1 MLRVPMLILRVYL
14 VISATIYLT
23 DVAANKSIFILA
35 GQSNMS
41 GRGGVVNLTWDQ
53 FIPRESSSNP
63 AILRLAANLTWE
75 LAIEPIHRDIDV
87 SKVCGV
93 GPGMAFANSLLKQ
106 VPVIGVVGLVP
117 CAIGGTNINEWVR
130 GGVLYNQMMGRI
142 RVAVKDGG
150 IIRGLL
156 WYQGESDTLTVEDAR
171 AYNRRLHNFFVDV
184 RADLHIPHL
193 PIVQVALASISGPY
207 TDMVREAQLGMK
219 LVNLKT
225 VDAMGLSVQEPER
238 LHLTTPAQVSLGNML
253 TNAFLSI
260 NNEMEKNTSQ
270 FIGVGTVAN
279 AAPSKSIFLLA
290 GQSNMSGRGGVIN
303 NTWDNYIPPEC
314 TPNLSILRLSA
325 DLNWQLATEPL
336 HRDIDTT
343 RACGIGPGMVFASS
357 LLQKDSSIGVVGLVP
372 CAVGGTNISEWAQGG
387 ELYKQLIKRAE
398 AALEGG
404 GIIRGLL
411 WYQGES
417 DTVNREDAEAYK
429 MRLQNF
435 FLHVR
440 ADLLLPVLPVIQV
453 ALASGE
459 GPYVEMVREAQLG
472 MDLINLRTVD
482 ANGLSL
488 EPDGLHLTTPSQV
501 SLGKMLANA
510 FLQSR
515 PSSLTSNSSSKSQN
529 VVTNLLG
536 MLFFVQIFYYSYL

>member
-1 MLRVPMLILRVYL
+1 MLPVYL
-14 VISATIYLT
+14 SYT
-23 DVAANKSIFILA
+23 F
-35 GQSNMS
+35 
-41 GRGGVVNLTWDQ
+41 
-53 FIPRESSSNP
+53 
-63 AILRLAANLTWE
+63 
-75 LAIEPIHRDIDV
+75 
-87 SKVCGV
+87 
-93 GPGMAFANSLLKQ
+93 LL
-106 VPVIGVVGLVP
+106 I
-117 CAIGGTNINEWVR
+117 
-130 GGVLYNQMMGRI
+130 
-142 RVAVKDGG
+142 
-150 IIRGLL
+150 
-156 WYQGESDTLTVEDAR
+156 
-171 AYNRRLHNFFVDV
+171 
-184 RADLHIPHL
+184 
-193 PIVQVALASISGPY
+193 
-207 TDMVREAQLGMK
+207 
-219 LVNLKT
+219 
-225 VDAMGLSVQEPER
+225 
-238 LHLTTPAQVSLGNML
+238 TT
-253 TNAFLSI
+253 
-260 NNEMEKNTSQ
+260 
-270 FIGVGTVAN
+270 VGTVAN
-279 AAPSKSIFLLA
+279 AAAGKSIFLLA

-303 NTWDNYIPPEC
+303 NTWDNYIPPESF
-314 TPNLSILRLSA
+314 PNLSILRLSA

-343 RACGIGPGMVFASS
+343 RICGIGPGMVFASS

-429 MRLQNF
+429 TRLQNF

-459 GPYVEMVREAQLG
+459 GPYLEIVREAQLG
-472 MDLINLRTVD
+472 MDLVNLRTVD
-482 ANGLSL
+482 AKGLSL

-515 PSSLTSNSSSKSQN
+515 PSSLTNNQMGDLNQALPWKKWVIIGFGEDQMRLSKVAYSGTAFCLGHS
-529 VVTNLLG
+529 VVMMSLLG
-536 MLFFVQIFYYSYL
+536 SIKSEHWVVN

>member
-1 MLRVPMLILRVYL
+1 MPRHPTLSLLHLLATTPPHLFTSYFLGCGARFVLWLKPPYPLLLGFQTLMMVFD
-14 VISATIYLT
+14 SAY
-23 DVAANKSIFILA
+23 VC
-35 GQSNMS
+35 
-41 GRGGVVNLTWDQ
+41 V
-53 FIPRESSSNP
+53 ESSRCISP
-63 AILRLAANLTWE
+63 
-75 LAIEPIHRDIDV
+75 
-87 SKVCGV
+87 
-93 GPGMAFANSLLKQ
+93 
-106 VPVIGVVGLVP
+106 
-117 CAIGGTNINEWVR
+117 
-130 GGVLYNQMMGRI
+130 
-142 RVAVKDGG
+142 
-150 IIRGLL
+150 
-156 WYQGESDTLTVEDAR
+156 
-171 AYNRRLHNFFVDV
+171 
-184 RADLHIPHL
+184 
-193 PIVQVALASISGPY
+193 VALASVSGPY
-207 TDMVREAQLGMK
+207 TDMVREAQIGMK

-238 LHLTTPAQVSLGNML
+238 LHLTTPAQVSLGKML
-253 TNAFLSI
+253 TNAFLRI
-260 NNEMEKNTSQ
+260 
-270 FIGVGTVAN
+270 FGTVAN
-279 AAPSKSIFLLA
+279 AAAGKSIFLLA

-303 NTWDNYIPPEC
+303 NTWDNYIPPESF
-314 TPNLSILRLSA
+314 PNLSILRLSA

-343 RACGIGPGMVFASS
+343 RICGIGPGMVFASS

-429 MRLQNF
+429 TRLQNF

-459 GPYVEMVREAQLG
+459 GPYLEIVREAQLG
-472 MDLINLRTVD
+472 MDLVNLRTVD
-482 ANGLSL
+482 AKGLSL

-510 FLQSR
+510 FLQSQ
-515 PSSLTSNSSSKSQN
+515 PSSLTSTS
-529 VVTNLLG
+529 T
-536 MLFFVQIFYYSYL
+536 